1 MNIKIIIG
9 LIVLIIAIGFGFS
22 AISQKNQD
30 IPSWIHEVSWSGKP
44 ENATKIEELLWT
56 EIIPYRSEY
65 ERVNISASTEGNGLH
80 LKIVAS
86 INESD
91 RFDIYDFVYDNE
103 KLLPTGYLLEAI
115 PPMYRNDAIGIAL
128 QNQSLASSIANSG
141 NPSVK
146 RILPQTSEKYYAP
159 KTLLS
164 VTWKGTSAL
173 VDPDERKVVQ
183 IWKESAAK

>member
-1 MNIKIIIG
+1 
-9 LIVLIIAIGFGFS
+9 V
-22 AISQKNQD
+22 
-30 IPSWIHEVSWSGKP
+30 
-44 ENATKIEELLWT
+44 
-56 EIIPYRSEY
+56 
-65 ERVNISASTEGNGLH
+65 NGLN

-91 RFDIYDFVYDNE
+91 RYDIYDLVYDNE
-103 KLLPTGYLLEAI
+103 KLQLTGYLLEAI
-115 PPMYRNDAIGIAL
+115 PPMYRNEAIGIAL
-128 QNQSLASSIANSG
+128 QNQTLASSIANSG

-146 RILPQTSEKYYAP
+146 RIMPQTSEKYYAP

-183 IWKESAAK
+183 IWKESPTK

>member
-1 MNIKIIIG
+1 MNIKIIFG
-9 LIVLIIAIGFGFS
+9 LIILVLVLGFGFS
-22 AISQKNQD
+22 AISQKTQD

-44 ENATKIEELLWT
+44 ENATKIEELLWA

-65 ERVNISASTEGNGLH
+65 ERVNISSSPEGNGLH
-80 LKIVAS
+80 LKILAS

-115 PPMYRNDAIGIAL
+115 PPMYRNEAIGIAL
-128 QNQSLASSIANSG
+128 QNQSLASSITDAR

-164 VTWKGTSAL
+164 VRWKGTSAL

-183 IWKESAAK
+183 IWKEGPTK